1 MKFCLSRD
9 NLQEVSYQGTVG
21 DVNEVIQVIHVDS
34 ETVATN
40 PGEKAREAASGSE
53 DTRCFLL
60 IRVQHHDTCCAL
72 VEAVSDLGE
81 GPGIEGTSGS
91 EDTTCFL
98 LVRVQHHY
106 TCCALV
112 EAVSDPGEGPAMKGE
127 MAPNLSRIEC
137 TAIRPPNSGLIP
149 IRFL

>member
-53 DTRCFLL
+53 DTTCFLL
-60 IRVQHHDTCCAL
+60 IRVQHHD
-72 VEAVSDLGE
+72 
-81 GPGIEGTSGS
+81 
-91 EDTTCFL
+91 
-98 LVRVQHHY
+98 